1 MSGKTKRTVSA
12 GMIIYRKTERGV
24 LFLLLYHGGQYWNFP
39 KGKIEE
45 NENLRETAAREII
58 EETGLTK
65 NDLVFQPRFRTHDR
79 FTFTKSGEKV
89 SKRVTYFLARAK
101 RAEIRIS
108 TREHQGYCWFT
119 YKEARRMLI
128 HRNLKE
134 NLKKAYDTI
143 QGKKEK

>member
-1 MSGKTKRTVSA
+1 MNRETKRTVSA

-24 LFLLLYHGGQYWNFP
+24 LFLLLYHGGRYWNFP

-45 NENLRETAAREII
+45 DENLREAAIREIT

-65 NDLVFQPRFRTHDR
+65 NDLAFQPRFRTHDR
-79 FTFTKSGEKV
+79 FTFTKSGRKV

-108 TREHQGYCWFT
+108 TREHQGYGWFI
-119 YKEARRMLI
+119 YNEARRMLI

-134 NLKKAYDTI
+134 NLKRAYDI
-143 QGKKEK
+143 VQGKKEK